1 MKERRI
7 LYFILFNQLIEE
19 KSIIYRNRFFSL
31 TALMTMMAT
40 PTPRT
45 KLQVK
50 EGGNVQQEPLITF
63 YKSVV

>member
-1 MKERRI
+1 MKERRV

-19 KSIIYRNRFFSL
+19 KSVIYRNRIFLL

-50 EGGNVQQEPLITF
+50 EGEIVQQEPLITV